1 MSDMNTYRV
10 PPCVAW
16 LANIQDGG
24 VPGFRIVR
32 EGKGYPMRA
41 VWIEGDDIARV
52 VRAVLDLG
60 EASYGYD
67 PDLRGHVG
75 RAVRWA
81 ERTLSDLTT

>member
-1 MSDMNTYRV
+1 MQTYRV

-41 VWIEGDDIARV
+41 VWIEGDDIQRV

-60 EASYGYD
+60 NPWAYD
-67 PDLRGHVG
+67 SEVRGG
-75 RAVRWA
+75 IRRAVRWA
-81 ERTLSDLTT
+81 ERFSSPHDKS